1 MKVHVSRSVNQIQ
14 YILLSPILVLHLDG
28 MALDRNTSLLFQ
40 VHIVKHLPFGYL
52 DGFVN
57 SNKRSAKV
65 DFPWSICA
73 IMQKLRIFF
82 IFNSYLFKNKF
93 LAFRAQRYVK
103 EQDFKDYN
111 KFIADNSLLK
121 DCMPF
126 WIFSNCC
133 LRGLCTPAA

>member
-28 MALDRNTSLLFQ
+28 MALDCNTSLLSRSISSSICPS
-40 VHIVKHLPFGYL
+40 VTWMV
-52 DGFVN
+52 FVN

-82 IFNSYLFKNKF
+82 IFNSYLFKNKQVSCF
-93 LAFRAQRYVK
+93 SGAKIRK
-103 EQDFKDYN
+103 KN
-111 KFIADNSLLK
+111 KILK
-121 DCMPF
+121 TT
-126 WIFSNCC
+126 IN
-133 LRGLCTPAA
+133 L